1 MGRRFGRVT
10 LLTPF
15 AALTVLVVA
24 LSATRAMESPF
35 AAQPSAARVSGE
47 LAALT
52 SGAAEQDSRIARLV
66 PGYRTG
72 ELAYFAL
79 FDGSLDAGRRDA
91 ITHAGAR
98 VLRTYRTVD
107 AVAIASTPAAVEQ
120 IARLPWVQHLTPIEL
135 VFRANHEREVDQTR
149 ATTGDVG
156 AQALWDRGVTG
167 RGITVAVLDTGLDPT
182 HPDVD
187 DLDFRHWS
195 SLPNAPKI
203 VEARN
208 FVGGACAPVGGDT
221 DGHGHGTHVAG
232 IAVGTGEGTPLPAD
246 NGKYAG
252 VAPDA
257 RLAVGKVLTDAG
269 AGLNSDLIAALEW
282 AAMPPAPGRCAVGAD
297 IVNLSLGSES
307 RPTRLNT
314 GSDVDLVSLTLN
326 RLAVQYGTLFTV
338 AAGNSGPFLG
348 SVLESPGSASQALSV
363 AATAKDWDVNHDDT
377 LSGDTC
383 AGWRHPRSTSFG
395 DNDCSAG
402 VGDQPPSISSFSSRG
417 PSGDLWLR
425 PDVAAP
431 GYNIV
436 SAQAATGAALAQNDL
451 NKGTRADPLYAT
463 ATGTSMAAPATA
475 GAAALLLDAYR
486 QRHGG
491 ADPTGASG
499 IAGLEAPAY
508 ALLRAALMNTAGSDL
523 FESRW
528 ILTTDAAMQPP
539 CPFTDPLFLTF
550 CEIGSAFT
558 QPIQDGFGSFTLYEV
573 RNRAL
578 DPYVGPLAEGAGK
591 LRLDRAV
598 PALTDGVVAYSTAS
612 GSGADRGTGPRDFQG
627 SWQIGSTVAGATHV
641 QQFVLR
647 AAPGTPSLKV
657 RFAFSAGNPS
667 DGSQPI
673 PTGQAAGAWSIKLPG
688 TTTVPATGSA
698 VVKLTARAAPGATP
712 GHYTGA
718 VIASV
723 SNGQVLRIPVFASV
737 ALHDTKSAAG
747 VTGGGQARVD
757 SARDV
762 FGKADTVWPSA
773 AGAAGTG
780 AGSDWLV
787 FPVELASGLREARL
801 SVYDAVPDAE
811 TYDLYLYDA
820 AHNLV
825 ANTHPFAAPGVTD
838 PVANDAR
845 GPSTPASPQ
854 RLVVTS
860 PAAGRHYL
868 VVSRAKIGGTGS
880 GDFGAFV
887 LTLDEAS

>member
-1 MGRRFGRVT
+1 MVRQLRR
-10 LLTPF
+10 
-15 AALTVLVVA
+15 AALPAFAPLIVLTVA
-24 LSATRAMESPF
+24 LSAT
-35 AAQPSAARVSGE
+35 AATEGSVETQSSRSKISAE
-47 LAALT
+47 LSAFT
-52 SGAAEQDSRIARLV
+52 SGAAVPDPRIARLV
-66 PGYRTG
+66 SGHQPG
-72 ELAYFAL
+72 ELAYFAHL
-79 FDGSLDAGRRDA
+79 AGTFDAGRRDTLA
-91 ITHAGAR
+91 RVGAR
-98 VLRTYRTVD
+98 VLRTYRALD
-107 AVAIASTPAAVEQ
+107 AVALASTPKV
-120 IARLPWVQHLTPIEL
+120 IRRVARLPWVQQLTPIEL
-135 VFRANHEREVDQTR
+135 VFRASHEHEGDQTR
-149 ATTGDVG
+149 GTTGDLG
-156 AQALWDRGVTG
+156 AQALWNRGVTG
-167 RGITVAVLDTGLDPT
+167 KGVTVAVLDTGLDGT
-182 HPDVD
+182 HPDLD

-195 SLPNAPKI
+195 GPLNAPKV

-208 FVGGACAPVGGDT
+208 FVGGGCAPVGGDT
-221 DGHGHGTHVAG
+221 DGHGHATHVSA
-232 IAVGTGEGTPLPAD
+232 IAVGTGEGTPLPSD
-246 NGKYAG
+246 DGRYAG

-282 AAMPPAPGRCAVGAD
+282 AAMPPAPGRCAIGAD

-314 GSDVDLVSLTLN
+314 GSDPDLVSLTLN

-338 AAGNSGPFLG
+338 AAGNSGPFVG
-348 SVLESPGSASQALSV
+348 SALESPGAASQALSV
-363 AATAKDWDVNHDDT
+363 AATAKDWDMNHDDT

-383 AGWRHPRSTSFG
+383 AGWRHPPSSSFG

-402 VGDQPPSISSFSSRG
+402 VGDQPASISSFSSRG

-451 NKGTRADPLYAT
+451 NRGTRADPLYAT

-475 GAAALLLDAYR
+475 GATALLLDAYR

-491 ADPTGASG
+491 ADPTGGSG
-499 IAGLEAPAY
+499 IAGVDAPAY
-508 ALLRAALMNTAGSDL
+508 ALLRAALMNTAGPDL

-539 CPFTDPLFLTF
+539 CPFSDPLLLTF

-573 RNRAL
+573 RNRAA

-598 PALTDGVVAYSTAS
+598 PALTDGVVVYSTAS

-627 SWQIGSTVAGATHV
+627 SWQIGSTLAGATHV

-647 AAPGTPSLKV
+647 AAPGSPSVKV

-667 DGSQPI
+667 DGSRSI
-673 PTGQAAGAWSIKLPG
+673 TTGQGAEAWTIKLPG
-688 TTTVPATGSA
+688 TTTVPAGGST
-698 VVKLTARAAPGATP
+698 VVKLTGKAASGAVP

-718 VIASV
+718 VIATV
-723 SNGQVLRIPVFASV
+723 SNGQVLRIPIFASV
-737 ALHDTKSAAG
+737 ALHDTRAAAG
-747 VTGGGQARVD
+747 VTGGTQARV
-757 SARDV
+757 SSVRDV
-762 FGKADTVWPSA
+762 FGKADTIWPSA

-787 FPVELASGLREARL
+787 FPVELAGGLREARF

-820 AHNLV
+820 AHSLI
-825 ANTHPFAAPGVTD
+825 ASTHPFSAPGVTD
-838 PVANDAR
+838 PVANNAR
-845 GPSTPASPQ
+845 GPSTQASPE

-860 PAAGRHYL
+860 PVAGRHYV
-868 VVSRAKIGGTGS
+868 VVSRAKIGGTGT

-887 LTLDEAS
+887 LMLDEVG

>member
-1 MGRRFGRVT
+1 M
-10 LLTPF
+10 
-15 AALTVLVVA
+15 LTVLAIA
-24 LSATRAMESPF
+24 LSATRATEGSF
-35 AAQPSAARVSGE
+35 TARPSRDRVSAE
-47 LAALT
+47 LAAFT

-66 PGYRTG
+66 SGHRPG

-79 FDGSLDAGRRDA
+79 FDGPFDAVRSDA
-91 ITHAGAR
+91 IARAGAR
-98 VLRTYRTVD
+98 VVRTYRTVD
-107 AVAIASTPAAVEQ
+107 AVALASTPMAVERV
-120 IARLPWVQHLTPIEL
+120 ARLPWIRHLTPVEL
-135 VFRANHEREVDQTR
+135 VFRASHESEVDQTR
-149 ATTGDVG
+149 GTTGDLG
-156 AQALWDRGVTG
+156 AQALWNQGITG
-167 RGITVAVLDTGLDPT
+167 KNITVAVLDTGLDPN
-182 HPDVD
+182 HPDLD

-195 SLPNAPKI
+195 SPFNAPKV

-208 FVGGACAPVGGDT
+208 FVGGGCAPIGGDT
-221 DGHGHGTHVAG
+221 DGHGHATHVSG
-232 IAVGTGEGTPLPAD
+232 IAVGTGEGTPVPED
-246 NGKYAG
+246 DGPYAG

-282 AAMPPAPGRCAVGAD
+282 ASMPPAPGRCAVGAD
-297 IVNLSLGSES
+297 IVNLSLGSEA
-307 RPTRLNT
+307 RPTRLNS

-326 RLAVQYGTLFTV
+326 RLAVENGTLFTV

-348 SVLESPGSASQALSV
+348 SVLEAPGSSAQALSV
-363 AATAKDWDVNHDDT
+363 AATAKDWDLNHDDT

-425 PDVAAP
+425 PDIAAP

-436 SAQAATGAALAQNDL
+436 SAQALTGAALLQNDL
-451 NKGTRADPLYAT
+451 NRGTKGDALYAS
-463 ATGTSMAAPATA
+463 ATGTSMAAPAAA

-499 IAGLEAPAY
+499 VAGFQAPAY
-508 ALLRAALMNTAGSDL
+508 AVLRAALMNTAGPDL

-528 ILTTDAAMQPP
+528 ILTTDAAMEPP

-558 QPIQDGFGSFTLYEV
+558 DPIQDGFGSFTLYEA
-573 RNRAL
+573 RNRAA

-598 PALTDGVVAYSTAS
+598 SALRDGLVVYSTAS
-612 GSGADRGTGPRDFQG
+612 GSGADRGTDPRDFQG
-627 SWQIGSTVAGATHV
+627 SWQIGSTAAGATHD

-647 AAPGTPSLKV
+647 AAPGAPSVKV
-657 RFAFSAGNPS
+657 KFAFTTGNPS
-667 DGSQPI
+667 DGSRPI
-673 PTGQAAGAWSIKLPG
+673 PAGQGASAWSIKLPG
-688 TTTVPATGSA
+688 TTTVPAGGNA
-698 VVKLTARAAPGATP
+698 VVKLSAKVAGGATP

-723 SNGQVLRIPVFASV
+723 SNGQVLRIPIFASV
-737 ALHDTKSAAG
+737 ALHDTRTAAG
-747 VTGGGQARVD
+747 PGGGQARV
-757 SARDV
+757 SSVRDV
-762 FGKADTVWPSA
+762 FGKADTIWPSA
-773 AGAAGTG
+773 AGAAGG

-787 FPVELASGLREARL
+787 FAVELAGGLREARF
-801 SVYDAVPDAE
+801 SVYDAVPDGE
-811 TYDLYLYDA
+811 TYDLYLYNARRDLIA
-820 AHNLV
+820 S
-825 ANTHPFAAPGVTD
+825 THPFAAPGVTD
-838 PVANDAR
+838 PVANDGR
-845 GPSTPASPQ
+845 GASTQSAPQ
-854 RLVVTS
+854 QLVVTS
-860 PAAGRHYL
+860 PAAGRSFL
-868 VVSRAKIGGTGS
+868 VVSRAKIGGTGT

-887 LTLDEAS
+887 LTLDEVG